1 MEESRTTIIRAEPV
15 QADAALPLCGGVA
28 QQPGGQRVPRL
39 MERDGDQG
47 HQCPDE
53 IIHSLCGHSFLP
65 QLDFTLLYYF
75 FAFGARVWPC
85 KKKVAEKSN
94 LLLLFLRISGKIV
107 KLIILNSILHCRRCK
122 YHG

>member
-1 MEESRTTIIRAEPV
+1 MAERV

-75 FAFGARVWPC
+75 FAFGGKGLALQE
-85 KKKVAEKSN
+85 KVAEKIKFTLAFSPH
-94 LLLLFLRISGKIV
+94 LW
-107 KLIILNSILHCRRCK
+107 
-122 YHG
+122 